1 MHAAV
6 RHSIVVLGIAIV
18 GAPVAVV
25 VTLLLLPFWRWLEE
39 TSGIESVGHSGPADW
54 CFMTVYAL
62 CLLVAGAW
70 YAAWA
75 SRLSARSPDRFAKRG
90 EQDATRPRD
99 QLR

>member
-1 MHAAV
+1 MRGAM
-6 RHSIVVLGIAIV
+6 RHSIAGIAIV
-18 GAPVAVV
+18 VLSAPIAVV
-25 VTLLLLPFWRWLEE
+25 LTLLLLPFWRWLEE

-54 CFMTVYAL
+54 CFIAVYAL
-62 CLLVAGAW
+62 CVLVAGAW